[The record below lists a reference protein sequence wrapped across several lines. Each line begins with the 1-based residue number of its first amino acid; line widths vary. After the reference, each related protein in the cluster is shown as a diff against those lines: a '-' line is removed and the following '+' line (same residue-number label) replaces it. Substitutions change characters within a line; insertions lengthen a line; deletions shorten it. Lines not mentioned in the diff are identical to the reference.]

1 MLIFNEASFKKFE
14 KTIRRNGQLFV
25 NTSLV
30 HEAPTRED
38 LTRIEVK
45 ANDIAEQLGDIR
57 VSNMVMLGAFLKK
70 TGVVALDSVLAAL
83 REVLPQRRHSL
94 MPLNENALKRG
105 AQVCS

>member
-1 MLIFNEASFKKFE
+1 
-14 KTIRRNGQLFV
+14 
-25 NTSLV
+25 
-30 HEAPTRED
+30 
-38 LTRIEVK
+38 
-45 ANDIAEQLGDIR
+45 
-57 VSNMVMLGAFLKK
+57 MLGAFLKK